1 MNRDM
6 LKENRI
12 HGDTIFPI
20 GIYSIA
26 YEKES
31 NYFDCHWHE
40 EMEFLMITEGKA
52 TFQID
57 TEYIELSKGEAI
69 FINSGVLHAGYLITN
84 CDYSFTAIVFNP
96 NMLYNPNI
104 YDPIQVKFIEPILK
118 KNFNIPKHFKGIF
131 EWEKLLLLQLTE
143 IIRNINTKPFTYE
156 LLIKAGLYNIFSLIL
171 SNTDVSVQ
179 KENYFPDNYK
189 AERFKKILMFVYENY
204 NKKITI
210 KNFSTE
216 FNMSEGHF
224 CRFFKQ
230 MARRTPIDYI
240 NYYRINKA
248 VKLLENSNTKV
259 IEISID
265 VGFENV
271 SYFVSTFKHYM
282 KCTPTEYRRANENKL
297 TK

>member
-12 HGDTIFPI
+12 HGDTIFPL
-20 GIYSIA
+20 GIYSIS
-26 YEKES
+26 YQNES
-31 NYFDCHWHE
+31 IVLDCHWHE
-40 EMEFLMITEGKA
+40 ELEFLLVTEGKA
-52 TFQID
+52 SFQIETD
-57 TEYIELSKGEAI
+57 NFEVSAGEAI
-69 FINSGVLHAGYLITN
+69 FINSGVLHAGYLIDN
-84 CDYSFTAIVFNP
+84 NKCNFTAIVFNP
-96 NMLYNPNI
+96 AMLYNYNI
-104 YDPIQVKFIEPILK
+104 YDPIQVKFFEPILK
-118 KNFNIPKHFKGIF
+118 KHISLPKHIKGIH
-131 EWEKLLLLQLTE
+131 EWEISVLSHISQ
-143 IIRNINTKPFTYE
+143 IICNINYKPFTYE
-156 LLIKAGLYNIFSLIL
+156 LQIKASLYNIFSLML
-171 SNTDVSVQ
+171 SNTDLNIQ
-179 KENYFPDNYK
+179 NENYSQDNYK
-189 AERFKKILMFVYENY
+189 IERFKKIMMYIYENY

-210 KNFSTE
+210 KNLSTE

-248 VKLLENSNTKV
+248 AKLLENTSIKV

-282 KCTPTEYRRANENKL
+282 QCTPTEYRK
-297 TK
+297 KY